1 MICNCNNSNNN
12 GSSER
17 PKIKHVYGN
26 VLKMAIPLTLRT
38 IELVETEVDGEVVQE
53 AVATDTDF
61 IPSDKYPVII
71 TLSKFG
77 VKLPI
82 RAIMRDGN
90 IAYFEDD
97 GTIEIGT
104 YDITVTCK
112 DDNGKPYRFN
122 QKTALQVVSATEDAG
137 IKTPIEYEITTWYLD
152 AAIFMAIKGEDGVG
166 IEDIE
171 TISSGEIG
179 GVNTITITL
188 TDGRTRSFTILNGS
202 GTVDD
207 VFNINSPSPI
217 SNRAVTTKF
226 NSLDSQIADLFGDA
240 DYNSTN
246 KTIQFW
252 NKGRTKILAT
262 IDARPFIKDGMV
274 NSVYISNNTLV
285 ITFNTDSGREAIGVP
300 LSSVFNPNNYYNKTQ
315 IDNRFSSITSLLI
328 SDYVA
333 KVNLFARDNNVSTD
347 VMPHFV
353 LYSMGEPYD
362 EGDDSPVADK
372 NPFFYNGYISV
383 FNGSMQMLT
392 IGQPSTKVVYCNA
405 KTNKLYRWDGSNFIL
420 VGGDEKVVFGGFISD
435 SKFVVKK
442 FDNSTS
448 EWVNVRWAEHDPYS
462 IYVDVTTNKTYR
474 FDGNYGYVMIGG
486 GSGGGS
492 FEQVQA
498 DWNQSDST
506 SVDYIKNKPTIPT
519 IPTNVSAFT
528 NDAGYLTQH
537 QDISGKVDKVAGKGL
552 STNDYTTAEKTKLAG
567 LSNYDDTQIQAA
579 VDALQSAIDALTGV
593 NDTTEA
599 INTMNEVID
608 FLDGVTNDET
618 LTGKLNELRTLINGK
633 STITGITTNQDGTFT
648 ITLSNGD
655 SYTVNLNHTHPQ
667 YQPLLTA
674 GANIT
679 IAVNQQ
685 TGDLEISASG
695 GGGNG
700 ISGITMNNSD
710 VPVNNGVAN
719 LGTVITSHQSLSGY
733 AKYVLLA
740 DEAAYNALATK
751 DSSTLYLIPEQ

>member
-12 GSSER
+12 GLSER

-38 IELVETEVDGEVVQE
+38 IELVETEVDGQTVQE

-61 IPSDKYPVII
+61 IPSNKYPVII

-82 RAIMRDGN
+82 LAKMRDGN
-90 IAYFEDD
+90 IAFFEDD

-152 AAIFMAIKGEDGVG
+152 AAIYMAIKGEDGVG

-246 KTIQFW
+246 KIIRFW
-252 NKGRTKILAT
+252 DKGKTRILAS

-315 IDNRFSSITSLLI
+315 VDNRIAQAIASVQVDTSGLAKLNQTGSVKYSQASKNVLDFIEDIGEIAEEGYGTLLGASNGHI
-328 SDYVA
+328 YYV
-333 KVNLFARDNNVSTD
+333 N
-347 VMPHFV
+347 
-353 LYSMGEPYD
+353 
-362 EGDDSPVADK
+362 DSPSREDLGVASNQIFYDK
-372 NPFFYNGYISV
+372 NTEAF
-383 FNGSMQMLT
+383 
-392 IGQPSTKVVYCNA
+392 
-405 KTNKLYRWDGSNFIL
+405 YRW
-420 VGGDEKVVFGGFISD
+420 
-435 SKFVVKK
+435 
-442 FDNSTS
+442 
-448 EWVNVRWAEHDPYS
+448 
-462 IYVDVTTNKTYR
+462 
-474 FDGNYGYVMIGG
+474 G
-486 GSGGGS
+486 GSSWQKVSSRGS
-492 FEQVQA
+492 GINA
-498 DWNQSDST
+498 TYDST
-506 SVDYIKNKPTIPT
+506 NERIIFPAGSAVVVNERLIIKT
-519 IPTNVSAFT
+519 
-528 NDAGYLTQH
+528 
-537 QDISGKVDKVAGKGL
+537 
-552 STNDYTTAEKTKLAG
+552 
-567 LSNYDDTQIQAA
+567 
-579 VDALQSAIDALTGV
+579 
-593 NDTTEA
+593 
-599 INTMNEVID
+599 
-608 FLDGVTNDET
+608 
-618 LTGKLNELRTLINGK
+618 
-633 STITGITTNQDGTFT
+633 
-648 ITLSNGD
+648 
-655 SYTVNLNHTHPQ
+655 
-667 YQPLLTA
+667 
-674 GANIT
+674 
-679 IAVNQQ
+679 
-685 TGDLEISASG
+685 
-695 GGGNG
+695 
-700 ISGITMNNSD
+700 
-710 VPVNNGVAN
+710 
-719 LGTVITSHQSLSGY
+719 
-733 AKYVLLA
+733 
-740 DEAAYNALATK
+740 
-751 DSSTLYLIPEQ
+751 